1 MIDRRTLNE
10 FPKRVMLL
18 HVLSFH
24 DDPIGQITSKV
35 RRIRMS
41 QHLLPANRLQ
51 PIRANDHVRVLI
63 HTPIRHRKR
72 RGIEIDGP
80 DSFTEENLDAKCSS
94 FVDEDTME
102 VGTMNV
108 IVRCSETLFVSR
120 DEVDAR
126 QNCTVPVRAKDGVEG
141 SDGDFFESRKETP
154 TSKDTRTVGWNLDT
168 STNLC
173 PCSPH

>member
-1 MIDRRTLNE
+1 MIDGRMLNE
-10 FPKRVMLL
+10 LPERVMLL

-24 DDPIGQITSKV
+24 DDPIRQITSKV
-35 RRIRMS
+35 RWIRMS
-41 QHLLPANRLQ
+41 QHLLPTNRFQ
-51 PIRANDHVRVLI
+51 PICANDHVCVLI

-72 RGIEIDGP
+72 RRIEIDGP
-80 DSFTEENLDAKCSS
+80 DSFTEENLNTECSS
-94 FVDEDTME
+94 FVDKDAME

-126 QNCTVPVRAKDGVEG
+126 QDCTVPVRAKDGVEG

-154 TSKDTRTVGWNLDT
+154 VSEDT
-168 STNLC
+168 
-173 PCSPH
+173 